1 MTRLA
6 ILVCIGMGTAGLS
19 FGFANIEYL
28 LPGILIL
35 ILGVAWI
42 YAQWTGVEW
51 SSMAGLIGAG
61 LIGSG
66 GILLGSHSVWML
78 AGILFSLLAWDL
90 TGFQTRL
97 SFASTVSDANLLER
111 KHLQH
116 LGSLIAITIVLYMI
130 TVFVQ
135 IELGLWWLI
144 LLAFAMTFGLIQ
156 LLWKLK

>member
-1 MTRLA
+1 
-6 ILVCIGMGTAGLS
+6 
-19 FGFANIEYL
+19 
-28 LPGILIL
+28 
-35 ILGVAWI
+35 
-42 YAQWTGVEW
+42 VEW

-135 IELGLWWLI
+135 VELGLWWLI